1 MNLGK
6 LGLIKVLPVYFTI
19 IMGEQKNVCYTKC
32 CYIKASLY
40 LNGELECQ
48 SDYFQG
54 LPQHQNGMYGLHHD
68 VHHFNT
74 FDEVRSLPLLLEKA
88 NVRTGIIGKKHV
100 GPESVSLPFHLYLF
114 TIKLLRFVDVLK
126 VSRQMLLKRHLDQ
139 F

>member
-6 LGLIKVLPVYFTI
+6 LGLIKVLPIYFTI
-19 IMGEQKNVCYTKC
+19 IMGEQKNVCYTKY

-100 GPESVSLPFHLYLF
+100 GPESVSLSFHLFLF
-114 TIKLLRFVDVLK
+114 TRFVDVLK
-126 VSRQMLLKRHLDQ
+126 VSRQILLKRHLDQ

>member
-6 LGLIKVLPVYFTI
+6 LGLIKVLPIYFTI

-100 GPESVSLPFHLYLF
+100 GPESVSLPFHFIPVYNQAF
-114 TIKLLRFVDVLK
+114 KICRCSEGIQANVAEKT
-126 VSRQMLLKRHLDQ
+126 S
-139 F
+139 

>member
-1 MNLGK
+1 MFVIL
-6 LGLIKVLPVYFTI
+6 LVL
-19 IMGEQKNVCYTKC
+19 
-32 CYIKASLY
+32 YIKASLY

-100 GPESVSLPFHLYLF
+100 GPESVSLPFRLYLF

-126 VSRQMLLKRHLDQ
+126 VSWQMLLKRHLDQ
-139 F
+139 FY